1 MKGKLIMAEDEMIRR
16 AIAGYEERERQEKRA
31 AIAALLALVDQLRL
45 LGVSQVCATFNGYG
59 DEGMIESIEFLDAQ
73 GDPVT
78 GVRAEPFPNLQES
91 FYPLLP
97 DGYEQNEG
105 SSGTVSL
112 DVEHSRVLVD
122 ANWNVTTIENEHSR
136 A

>member
-1 MKGKLIMAEDEMIRR
+1 MPDNLERTLSE
-16 AIAGYEERERQEKRA
+16 YEERERQKKDEAK
-31 AIAALLALVDQLRL
+31 AALLALVDQLRL

-59 DEGMIESIEFLDAQ
+59 DEGMIESIEFLDAE

-78 GVRAEPFPNLQES
+78 GVRAEAFPNVQES

-122 ANWNVTTIENEHSR
+122 ANWNVTTTESEHYEV
-136 A
+136 